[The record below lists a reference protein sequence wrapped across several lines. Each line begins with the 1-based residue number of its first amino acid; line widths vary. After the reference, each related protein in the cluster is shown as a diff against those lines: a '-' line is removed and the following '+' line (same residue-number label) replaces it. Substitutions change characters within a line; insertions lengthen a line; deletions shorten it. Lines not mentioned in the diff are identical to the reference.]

1 MVLTGMLLGR
11 FFPGAIYYLS
21 AWYNKSELGKR
32 IAALYIA
39 QQFGNAFG
47 GLFAAAVFKL
57 DGSHGIRA
65 WQWLCT
71 STTILMSTT
80 SIDAN
85 SSS

>member
-1 MVLTGMLLGR
+1 MCFLSR

-21 AWYNKSELGKR
+21 AWYNKTELGKR

-47 GLFAAAVFKL
+47 GLFAAGVFKL

-65 WQWLCT
+65 WQWLCMFKRAP
-71 STTILMSTT
+71 L
-80 SIDAN
+80 
-85 SSS
+85 